1 MTGVSLE
8 DLEAA
13 GDYIR
18 ESQFTGGDLET
29 VSGACR
35 DASEALQYHLDKR
48 YDLQSAVVELAVGE
62 ARAVHFVVTVD
73 TEYVSDVDL
82 PGRVIVDVALDQ
94 FCSENG
100 DPDVT
105 ADLGPRRY
113 IDSVGVYPPG
123 AEERYVWYT
132 KPNCHPEE
140 AHADVFGNQY
150 VTPS

>member
-1 MTGVSLE
+1 MTVPCVSLE
-8 DLEAA
+8 QLDAA

-18 ESQFTGGDLET
+18 ESRFDSGDLEA

-35 DASEALQYHLDKR
+35 EASKQLQTYLDTR
-48 YDLQSAVVELAVGE
+48 YDLPGAVVELAVGD

-82 PGRVIVDVALDQ
+82 PGRVIVDVTLDQ
-94 FCSENG
+94 FCSENA

-132 KPNCHPEE
+132 KPNCHPDD
-140 AHADVFGNQY
+140 AAGDVFGN
-150 VTPS
+150 VHGW